1 MSKLSMFLLAAV
13 GAVSAQAADVEQ
25 LIVRQ
30 QWPWSTDI
38 KVEYRLSGV
47 DTDRPVDLTLKAF
60 NGETELALPDA
71 AIDGDRYGIT
81 NPTGVLT
88 IDPEA
93 AFGEGRT
100 AISDFK
106 VQLSVKNSAAN
117 VTEVVY
123 KIFDLLSG
131 ACTDVT
137 RADFYNGKYGAY
149 ETEFSAVGKDFT
161 TELDD
166 VLIWTGVTNDIAYKT
181 SKMVMRKIPAKGK
194 GYTMLSGTDNAHS
207 VSFTNDYFVSV
218 FELTEGQWLTI
229 ATNNAKTASTT
240 NPMRFTNE
248 RYRYQRP
255 INGSF
260 HAQMRGY
267 LLWPKGGHEEIN
279 ANSVLKAFRTRLG
292 TDAIDLPTEALW
304 EYAARAG
311 VWDGNRLPSGKPVA
325 GSSAADYKAI
335 CRYRFNAASQPYADG
350 LSPQDCDP
358 SDGTN
363 IVGSY
368 APNAWGLY
376 DVLGNV
382 AEWCLDANSADVT
395 PFTGPDPWGPPYDEA
410 WGLGYSVSRVYR
422 GGSYINSGFGL
433 NQRGADLQ
441 TYTWSYIG
449 FRLCLTVY

>member
-13 GAVSAQAADVEQ
+13 GAVSVQAADVEQ

-47 DTDRPVDLTLKAF
+47 DTDHPVDLQLKAF

-137 RADFYNGKYGAY
+137 RADLYNGKYGAY

-194 GYTMLSGTDNAHS
+194 SYTMLPGTDNAHT
-207 VSFTNDYFVSV
+207 VSFSNDYFVAV
-218 FELTEGQWLTI
+218 FELTEGQWLSIVTNTTVDGW
-229 ATNNAKTASTT
+229 ATDS
-240 NPMRFTNE
+240 MYFTNE
-248 RYRYQRP
+248 LYRYSRP
-255 INGSF
+255 LNGSF
-260 HAQMRGY
+260 NMQMRGY
-267 LLWPKGGHEEIN
+267 CLWPTGGHETVGNKYPLQRFRER
-279 ANSVLKAFRTRLG
+279 LKTSSAL
-292 TDAIDLPTEALW
+292 DQPTEALW

-311 VWDGNRLPSGKPVA
+311 VWSAKLPSGLDTGLKDVA
-325 GSSAADYKAI
+325 
-335 CRYRFNAASQPYADG
+335 RYRFNAASKPYADT
-350 LSPQDCDP
+350 LVDKNADTT
-358 SDGTN
+358 DGTN
-363 IVGSY
+363 EVGSY

-376 DVLGNV
+376 DVVGNV
-382 AEWCLDANSADVT
+382 GEWCLDVYAADISDQ
-395 PFTGPDPWGPPYDEA
+395 TGVDPWGPPVNANQYN
-410 WGLGYSVSRVYR
+410 VKHVFR
-422 GGSYINSGFGL
+422 GGHYYTEPEINTRASNIQGSTSSG
-433 NQRGADLQ
+433 A
-441 TYTWSYIG
+441 G